1 MNDRTNESIAR
12 RIYGKETALTKALT
26 RWRSSKGKAIVL
38 EQREIVIIGGYL
50 KFRLSKS
57 SNFQARLANSI
68 ENRLTI
74 ITASQSLFLLY
85 RIYLQLRHQAGLKIA
100 TFVAS
105 REVSLRV
112 FLDEEVF
119 DRVTGRNADKGR
131 FT

>member
-85 RIYLQLRHQAGLKIA
+85 RIYLQLRHQAGQNCNFCCIA
-100 TFVAS
+100 
-105 REVSLRV
+105 R
-112 FLDEEVF
+112 
-119 DRVTGRNADKGR
+119 G
-131 FT
+131 